1 MTDQWIRTEDP
12 EMNPYTYGHMIFDK
26 RVKTIQQ
33 EKKTE
38 KKKNNR
44 DTVKLVELMNQTDLI
59 DIYRTF
65 HPKTKEHTFLAAHD
79 NFSKITISL
88 DKKQTSTA
96 TRILN

>member
-1 MTDQWIRTEDP
+1 
-12 EMNPYTYGHMIFDK
+12 
-26 RVKTIQQ
+26 
-33 EKKTE
+33 
-38 KKKNNR
+38 
-44 DTVKLVELMNQTDLI
+44 MNQTDLI